1 MQLTYVDRLYLN
13 NHQKE
18 EIDFL
23 MNNAT
28 KFFMTVFNALF
39 FEDRYYKKH
48 HLADVKEATAHF
60 KNIEFCSKFHIGTKY
75 ANSLIRLAKDR
86 ISLHRESHKQKIED
100 KELKLKLLNKDIKK
114 ITKNKNKSD
123 LTKKERTNLW
133 NLNRKVE
140 EITAWLNRNKKKV
153 KQSVTFGSKK
163 LQREIEY
170 NRVHHNHKKYEEKLQ
185 TWLDKRS
192 NFVYASGENKI
203 SYGNIN
209 IKLQTKTI
217 QIEIKDKEKM
227 SVDLNMERY
236 KKKNKR
242 FAKLLNTDD
251 KKSVMILRKNNKY
264 YIHVQK
270 ELEIQKKIELV
281 SPNNNSADIIA
292 GIDFNNQFISYYIN
306 NEVKGNID
314 YTITSNNSNKNKETL
329 LQAIKSFTKI
339 AQENNVNC
347 VNIETLNFN
356 KKKIRYKLSN
366 IKGLTVMLHRLPYS
380 TFAKFMEIEMFKNNI
395 KLNYV
400 NPAYTS
406 QKALEQNL
414 DRHIGAAMIISQMK
428 ID

>member
-23 MNNAT
+23 MKNAT

-60 KNIEFCSKFHIGTKY
+60 KNIEFCSRFHIGTKY

-100 KELKLKLLNKDIKK
+100 KELRLKLLNKDIKK
-114 ITKNKNKSD
+114 ITKNKKKAD
-123 LTKKERTNLW
+123 LTKKEKTELW
-133 NLNRKVE
+133 SLNREVE
-140 EITAWLNRNKKKV
+140 KITDWLSRNKGKA

-203 SYGNIN
+203 SYGNRN
-209 IKLQTKTI
+209 IKLQAETI
-217 QIEIKDKEKM
+217 QIEVKDKEKIT
-227 SVDLNMERY
+227 VDLNMERY

-242 FAKLLNTDD
+242 FSKLLNTDD

-270 ELEIQKKIELV
+270 ELELEKK
-281 SPNNNSADIIA
+281 SDNNNNVKVVAS
-292 GIDFNNQFISYYIN
+292 IDFNNQFISYYIN

-314 YTITSNNSNKNKETL
+314 YTITSNNSNKKKETL

-356 KKKIRYKLSN
+356 KKKIQYKLSN
-366 IKGLTVMLHRLPYS
+366 IKGLTVMLHHLPYS

-395 KLNYV
+395 KLNYI